1 MPYYDNYGGFPSYTP
16 VSDRKYRMKRKL
28 EKMLE
33 DNPELKPIRIEGRL
47 IAKTWWGKAWN
58 ENLEMYADYTNRL
71 ARGRSYIRTGAVF
84 DLQIEKGAVNALVQ
98 GGAARPYGVT
108 VEIKAPEAERLEV
121 ISQLCHERIE
131 DLEELMEGR
140 FPKELKEIFTLNDQ
154 GLFPTASEI
163 KFACTCPDLASMC
176 KHVVAVLYGIGAR
189 FDQDPTLFFTLRN
202 IDFELFL
209 RKTIEQR
216 IQSMLKNAD
225 KPSDRI
231 LAEEKIGELFDL

>member
-1 MPYYDNYGGFPSYTP
+1 MSYYGGFPSYTP
-16 VSDRKYRMKRKL
+16 VSVRKHRMEGKL
-28 EKMLE
+28 KEMLE
-33 DNPELKPIRIEGRL
+33 QNPELKPIRVEGRA

-58 ENLEMYADYTNRL
+58 ENLEIYADYSNRL

-84 DLQIEKGAVNALVQ
+84 DLQIETGVVDALVQ
-98 GGAARPYGVT
+98 GSGRRPYEVT
-108 VEIKAPEAERLEV
+108 VEIKAPEQEQVET
-121 ISQLCHERIE
+121 ISKLCHERIK
-131 DLEELMEGR
+131 DLEELMEGK
-140 FPKELKEIFTLNDQ
+140 FPKELKEVFTLNDQ

-202 IDFELFL
+202 IDFQLFL
-209 RKTIEQR
+209 STTIEQR
-216 IQSMLKNAD
+216 MQSMLENAA

-231 LAEEKIGELFDL
+231 LEDDKVAELFDL